1 MKQRKKI
8 KRETF
13 STAPR
18 HLNRRQRAAYEV
30 KHRED
35 LQAAERIKRML
46 CYGGGLNSGG
56 VYY

>member
-30 KHRED
+30 KRRED
-35 LQAAERIKRML
+35 LQAAEIIRRL
-46 CYGGGLNSGG
+46 LLNRCG